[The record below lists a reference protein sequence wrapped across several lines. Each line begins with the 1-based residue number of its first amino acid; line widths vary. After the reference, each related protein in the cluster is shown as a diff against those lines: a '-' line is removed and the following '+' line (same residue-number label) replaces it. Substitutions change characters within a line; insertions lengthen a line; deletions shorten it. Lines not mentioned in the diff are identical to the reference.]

1 MITEVYLTNFRWAE
15 FQMRFSGRSRPLRI
29 GGFSIQWEPR
39 GFSELPLLMTVV
51 IFMIVAFDDN
61 GHRHNHDFSW
71 QVWSEHS
78 WGVQSGTEV
87 GGDGKSQTNPLRFLQ
102 NILLCWEIDHRTIS
116 YWWEIDQNSSAIEQ
130 SLIKNQSL
138 IKTWSATDRNAQ
150 VVRKL
155 DPRQFIRLA
164 SEAAPKINVNTN
176 VSFKMMIIIMRSR
189 FIIMCQDELSLGWW
203 SKSWFEKI
211 TSFSRVCKYMLF
223 QHKTICNS
231 KETKLP
237 I

>member
-1 MITEVYLTNFRWAE
+1 MIGPGSDRKDKSMMTMITEVYLTNFRWAE

-61 GHRHNHDFSW
+61 GHHHNHDFSW

-102 NILLCWEIDHRTIS
+102 NILLWKVDFWRPLEKTCGETRSRWDLRGK
-116 YWWEIDQNSSAIEQ
+116 IDQQLMISRSDIDKI
-130 SLIKNQSL
+130 LISNIS
-138 IKTWSATDRNAQ
+138 
-150 VVRKL
+150 
-155 DPRQFIRLA
+155 
-164 SEAAPKINVNTN
+164 
-176 VSFKMMIIIMRSR
+176 
-189 FIIMCQDELSLGWW
+189 
-203 SKSWFEKI
+203 
-211 TSFSRVCKYMLF
+211 
-223 QHKTICNS
+223 
-231 KETKLP
+231 
-237 I
+237 